1 MGRKTVRDSLAGG
14 VLLGKNETATE
25 RVLVVELVAR
35 IEFGAV
41 RENVAIYPRGHAVEN
56 EVADIVRPEKDR
68 TVTIEDRRLEVEIAG
83 VLLISQ
89 NFVGVILR
97 LVFVELGR
105 IEIRSSHV
113 IEYRRL
119 PRIVRDLKIIVI
131 VSGQER
137 EPAGVVD
144 DVR

>member
-35 IEFGAV
+35 IEFGSV

-56 EVADIVRPEKDR
+56 EVADIVRPKKDR
-68 TVTIEDRRLEVEIAG
+68 TVTIEDRRLEVEIAR

-89 NFVGVILR
+89 NFVGVIFR

-105 IEIRSSHV
+105 VECRSSPIVEHWC
-113 IEYRRL
+113 L
-119 PRIVRDLKIIVI
+119 PRIIRDLKII
-131 VSGQER
+131 
-137 EPAGVVD
+137 
-144 DVR
+144 